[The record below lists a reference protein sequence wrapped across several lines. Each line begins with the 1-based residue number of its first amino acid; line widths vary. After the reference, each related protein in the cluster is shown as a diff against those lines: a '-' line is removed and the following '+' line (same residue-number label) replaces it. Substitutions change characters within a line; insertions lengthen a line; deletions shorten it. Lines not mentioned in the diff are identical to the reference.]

1 LMRTVDFNDLFQSDK
16 VYSVSE
22 LTGLIKN
29 MLEGSFPQVWVEGEI
44 ADFTRAHSGHLYF
57 TLKDKDSQLRAV
69 MWRSSANKVKFDL
82 ESGLQVIC
90 RGPVNVYEPRG
101 TYQLIV
107 DLVEPKGKGALQL
120 AFEQLK
126 DKLTKE
132 GLFDPEIK
140 KKLPALPKKI
150 GVVTSPRGAAI
161 IDILRTL
168 ERRFAHLHVVIYPV
182 RVQGEGAAR
191 EIAEGIDYLGSQT
204 GIDVL
209 IAGRGGGSME
219 DLWAFNEEIVA
230 RAIFNCP
237 IPLISAVGHEVDFTI
252 ADFVADIRA
261 STPTAAAEMV
271 IEKEQAFAERI
282 DNLHQQMVHLLR
294 LCIQENKHRVQSLIH
309 HQAFQN
315 FKFKLKNLEQKV
327 DELDMRAW
335 NVIKNLQQKIIESR
349 SRTSL
354 YEERLLNL
362 MREKIQGLKGTWE
375 RLAAEL
381 HTLSPLQILKKGYTL
396 CWTDK
401 GRQLVRDID
410 EVAENEE
417 LVVSFYKGELTC
429 LVKTVDPKKTI
440 KDRLGKLGTV
450 PSK

>member
-1 LMRTVDFNDLFQSDK
+1 MPFNSPTQPDK
-16 VYSVSE
+16 VYSVTE
-22 LTGLIKN
+22 LTALIKAQ
-29 MLEGSFPQVWVEGEI
+29 LEGSFSQVWVMGEI
-44 ADFTRAHSGHLYF
+44 SDFTQAHSGHLYF

-82 ESGLQVIC
+82 HGGLEVIC
-90 RGPVNVYEPRG
+90 RGPINVYEPRG
-101 TYQLIV
+101 TYQIIV

-126 DKLTKE
+126 DKLSKE
-132 GLFDPEIK
+132 GLFNPEIK
-140 KKLPALPKKI
+140 KKLPALPKKV

-161 IDILRTL
+161 IDILHTL
-168 ERRFAHLHVVIYPV
+168 ERRFARLHVQIYPV
-182 RVQGEGAAR
+182 RVQGEGAAQ
-191 EIAEGIDYLGSQT
+191 EIAEGINYLGSQT
-204 GIDVL
+204 DIDVI

-237 IPLISAVGHEVDFTI
+237 VPLISAVGHEVDFTI

-261 STPTAAAEMV
+261 STPSAAAEMM
-271 IEKEQAFAERI
+271 IEKEQAFVERI
-282 DNLHQQMVHLLR
+282 DNLQQQMSHLLR
-294 LCIQENKHRVQSLIH
+294 HTIQESKHKVQSLIH

-327 DELDMRAW
+327 DELDIRAR

-349 SRTSL
+349 ARTSL
-354 YEERLLNL
+354 SEERLLSL
-362 MREKIQGLKGTWE
+362 MREKIQGLKGIWE

-381 HTLSPLQILKKGYTL
+381 HNLSPLNILKKGYTL

-401 GRQLVRDID
+401 GRQLVRTIE
-410 EVAENEE
+410 EVTENEE
-417 LVVSFYKGELTC
+417 LAVSFYKGELTC
-429 LVKTVDPKKTI
+429 LVKAVDPNKKII
-440 KDRLGKLGTV
+440 KKLGTV
-450 PSK
+450 PNK

>member
-1 LMRTVDFNDLFQSDK
+1 MRTVDVNGLFQSDK

-22 LTGLIKN
+22 LTGLIKAK
-29 MLEGSFPQVWVEGEI
+29 LEGSFPRVWVEGEI

-57 TLKDKDSQLRAV
+57 TLKDKDSQMRAV

-82 ESGLQVIC
+82 QSGLQVIR
-90 RGPVNVYEPRG
+90 RGPINIYEPRG
-101 TYQLIV
+101 TYQLMV

-161 IDILRTL
+161 TDILRTL
-168 ERRFAHLHVVIYPV
+168 ERRFAHLHVKIYPV
-182 RVQGEGAAR
+182 RVQGEDAAR
-191 EIAEGIDYLGSQT
+191 EIAEGIDYLGSQPD
-204 GIDVL
+204 IDVI

-230 RAIFNCP
+230 RAIYNCP
-237 IPLISAVGHEVDFTI
+237 VPLISAVGHEVDFTI

-294 LCIQENKHRVQSLIH
+294 HHIQENKHRVQNLIH
-309 HQAFQN
+309 HRAFHN

-335 NVIKNLQQKIIESR
+335 NVIKNLQQKMIESR
-349 SRTSL
+349 ARVSL

-381 HTLSPLQILKKGYTL
+381 HTLTWPI
-396 CWTDK
+396 
-401 GRQLVRDID
+401 
-410 EVAENEE
+410 
-417 LVVSFYKGELTC
+417 
-429 LVKTVDPKKTI
+429 
-440 KDRLGKLGTV
+440 
-450 PSK
+450 

>member
-1 LMRTVDFNDLFQSDK
+1 MSPVNFNGLFQPDK

-22 LTGLIKN
+22 LTGLIKAE
-29 MLEGSFPQVWVEGEI
+29 LEGSFPQVWVEGEI

-57 TLKDKDSQLRAV
+57 TLKDADSQLKAV
-69 MWRSSANKVKFDL
+69 MWRSSANKVRFDL
-82 ESGLQVIC
+82 QSGLQVIC
-90 RGPVNVYEPRG
+90 RGPINVYEPRG

-107 DLVEPKGKGALQL
+107 DLVEPKGKGALQM

-126 DKLTKE
+126 DKLNKE
-132 GLFDPEIK
+132 GLFNPEIK

-161 IDILRTL
+161 TDILRTL
-168 ERRFAHLHVVIYPV
+168 ERRFAHLHVQIYPV
-182 RVQGEGAAR
+182 RVQGEGAAQ
-191 EIAEGIDYLGSQT
+191 EIAEGINYLANQAD
-204 GIDVL
+204 IDVI
-209 IAGRGGGSME
+209 IAGRGGGSLE

-237 IPLISAVGHEVDFTI
+237 VPLISAVGHEVDFTI

-271 IEKEQAFAERI
+271 IEKKQAFVERI
-282 DNLHQQMVHLLR
+282 DNLQQQMVHLFR
-294 LCIQENKHRVQSLIH
+294 YSIQESKHKVQRLIL

-315 FKFKLKNLEQKV
+315 FKYKLKNLEQKV

-349 SRTSL
+349 SRARL

-362 MREKIQGLKGTWE
+362 MREKIQGYKGTWE

-396 CWTDK
+396 CWTDN
-401 GRQLVRDID
+401 GQRLVRDIS
-410 EVAENEE
+410 EVAENGE
-417 LVVSFYKGELTC
+417 LAVSFYKGELTC
-429 LVKTVDPKKTI
+429 LVKTVDLKKTI
-440 KDRLGKLGTV
+440 QDRVK
-450 PSK
+450 

>member
-1 LMRTVDFNDLFQSDK
+1 LDFKSPSPQDK
-16 VYSVSE
+16 VYSVTE
-22 LTGLIKN
+22 LTSQIKSN
-29 MLEGSFPQVWVEGEI
+29 LEGSFPKVWVVGEI
-44 ADFTRAHSGHLYF
+44 ADFARAHSGHLYF
-57 TLKDKDSQLRAV
+57 TLKDERSQLRAV
-69 MWRSSANKVKFDL
+69 MWRSAADKVKFDID
-82 ESGLQVIC
+82 SGLQVIC
-90 RGPVNVYEPRG
+90 RGPINVYEPRG

-126 DKLTKE
+126 EKLSKE
-132 GLFDPEIK
+132 GLFDPETK

-161 IDILRTL
+161 TDILRTL
-168 ERRFAHLHVVIYPV
+168 ERRFAHLHVVIYPA
-182 RVQGEGAAR
+182 RVQGEGAAV
-191 EIAEGIDYLGSQT
+191 EIARAIDYLGSQT
-204 GIDVL
+204 DIDVI

-230 RAIFNCP
+230 RAIHNCP
-237 IPLISAVGHEVDFTI
+237 VPIISAVGHEVDFTI

-271 IEKEQAFAERI
+271 IEKKQAFVERI
-282 DNLHQQMVHLLR
+282 DSLQQQMSHLLR
-294 LCIQENKHRVQSLIH
+294 YQVQEYKHRVQSLIQH
-309 HQAFQN
+309 RAFQN
-315 FKFKLKNLEQKV
+315 FKLKLKNLEQKV

-349 SRTSL
+349 ARTSL
-354 YEERLLNL
+354 FEEKLQNL
-362 MREKIQGLKGTWE
+362 MREKIRSLKGIWE

-381 HTLSPLQILKKGYTL
+381 HNLSPLNILKKGYTL

-401 GRQLVRDID
+401 GQKLVRDIG

-417 LVVSFYKGELTC
+417 LTVSFFKGELNC
-429 LVKTVDPKKTI
+429 LIKTVDPKKTI
-440 KDRLGKLGTV
+440 KNRLDNKLGTLTV
-450 PSK
+450 PNK

>member
-1 LMRTVDFNDLFQSDK
+1 VDFKNSAQPDK
-16 VYSVSE
+16 VYSVTE
-22 LTGLIKN
+22 LTRLIKAE
-29 MLEGSFPQVWVEGEI
+29 LEGSFSKIWVEGEI

-57 TLKDKDSQLRAV
+57 TLKDENSQLRAV
-69 MWRSSANKVKFDL
+69 MWRSSAGKVKFDL

-90 RGPVNVYEPRG
+90 RGPINVYEPRG

-132 GLFDPEIK
+132 GLFNPEIK
-140 KKLPALPKKI
+140 KQLPALPKKI

-168 ERRFAHLHVVIYPV
+168 ERRLVHLHVKIYPV
-182 RVQGEGAAR
+182 RVQGEGAAQ
-191 EIAEGIDYLGSQT
+191 EIAEGINYLGSQT
-204 GIDVL
+204 DIDVI

-237 IPLISAVGHEVDFTI
+237 VPLISAVGHEVDFTI

-271 IEKEQAFAERI
+271 IEKKQAYVERI
-282 DNLHQQMVHLLR
+282 DNLQQQMAHLLR
-294 LCIQENKHRVQSLIH
+294 HCIQENKHKVQSLIQH
-309 HQAFQN
+309 RAFQN
-315 FKFKLKNLEQKV
+315 FKLKLKNLEQKV
-327 DELDMRAW
+327 DELDIRAW
-335 NVIKNLQQKIIESR
+335 NVIKNLQKTIIESR
-349 SRTSL
+349 SRARL

-362 MREKIQGLKGTWE
+362 MREKIQGYKGTWE

-401 GRQLVRDID
+401 GRQLVRTID
-410 EVAENEE
+410 DVVENEE
-417 LVVSFYKGELTC
+417 LAVSFYKGELTC
-429 LVKTVDPKKTI
+429 QVKAVDPNKKIENRI
-440 KDRLGKLGTV
+440 KKLGTV
-450 PSK
+450 PKK

>member
-1 LMRTVDFNDLFQSDK
+1 MQPDK
-16 VYSVSE
+16 VYSVTE
-22 LTGLIKN
+22 LTALIKAE
-29 MLEGSFPQVWVEGEI
+29 LEGSFPQVWVMGEI

-90 RGPVNVYEPRG
+90 RGPINVYEPRG

-132 GLFDPEIK
+132 GLFNPEIK
-140 KKLPALPKKI
+140 KKLPALPKKV

-168 ERRFAHLHVVIYPV
+168 ERRFARLHVVIYPA
-182 RVQGEGAAR
+182 RVQGEGAAQ
-191 EIAEGIDYLGSQT
+191 EIAEGINYLGSLSD
-204 GIDVL
+204 IDVI

-237 IPLISAVGHEVDFTI
+237 VPLISAVGHEVDFTI

-261 STPTAAAEMV
+261 STPSAAAEMM
-271 IEKEQAFAERI
+271 IEKEQAFVERI
-282 DNLHQQMVHLLR
+282 DNLQQQMSHLLR
-294 LCIQENKHRVQSLIH
+294 HTIQESKHRVQSLIH

-349 SRTSL
+349 SRMRLS
-354 YEERLLNL
+354 EERLLSL

-381 HTLSPLQILKKGYTL
+381 HNLSPLNILKKGYTL

-401 GRQLVRDID
+401 GRKLVRTIE

-417 LVVSFYKGELTC
+417 LAVSFFKGELTC
-429 LVKTVDPKKTI
+429 LVKTIDPKKTI
-440 KDRLGKLGTV
+440 QDKLGTGPIKKMGPV
-450 PSK
+450 PNK

>member
-1 LMRTVDFNDLFQSDK
+1 MDFSNLFQPDK

-22 LTGLIKN
+22 LTRLIKTE
-29 MLEGSFPQVWVEGEI
+29 LEGSFFQVWVEGEI

-57 TLKDKDSQLRAV
+57 TLKDTDSQLRAV

-82 ESGLQVIC
+82 QSGLQVIC
-90 RGPVNVYEPRG
+90 RGPINVYEPRG

-132 GLFDPEIK
+132 GLFNPEIK
-140 KKLPALPKKI
+140 KKLPALPKKV

-168 ERRFAHLHVVIYPV
+168 ERRFVHLHVQIYPV
-182 RVQGEGAAR
+182 RVQGEGAAQ
-191 EIAEGIDYLGSQT
+191 EIAEGIDYLGSQPD
-204 GIDVL
+204 IDVI

-230 RAIFNCP
+230 RAIFQCA

-271 IEKEQAFAERI
+271 IEKKQAFIERI
-282 DNLHQQMVHLLR
+282 DNLQQQLVHLLR
-294 LCIQENKHRVQSLIH
+294 YNIQELKHGVQNLIH

-315 FKFKLKNLEQKV
+315 FKFKLKNLEQNV

-335 NVIKNLQQKIIESR
+335 NVIKKLQQKMIESR
-349 SRTSL
+349 SRACLS
-354 YEERLLNL
+354 EERLLSL
-362 MREKIQGLKGTWE
+362 MREKIQSLKGKWE

-381 HTLSPLQILKKGYTL
+381 HALSPLNILKKGYTL

-401 GRQLVRDID
+401 GQHLVRSIE
-410 EVAENEE
+410 EVTENEE
-417 LVVSFYKGELTC
+417 LMVSFYKGELSC
-429 LVKTVDPKKTI
+429 LVKAIDPSKKI
-440 KDRLGKLGTV
+440 KNKLGTV
-450 PSK
+450 PNK

>member
-1 LMRTVDFNDLFQSDK
+1 MRTVDFNSPAQPDK
-16 VYSVSE
+16 VYSVTE
-22 LTGLIKN
+22 LTSQIKSR
-29 MLEGSFPQVWVEGEI
+29 LEGSFPQVWVEGEI
-44 ADFTRAHSGHLYF
+44 ADFARAHSGHLYF
-57 TLKDKDSQLRAV
+57 TLKDESSQLRAV
-69 MWRSSANKVKFDL
+69 MWRSAANKVKYDL
-82 ESGLQVIC
+82 HSGLQVIC
-90 RGPVNVYEPRG
+90 RGPINVYEPRG

-126 DKLTKE
+126 DKLNNE
-132 GLFDPEIK
+132 GLFNPEIK

-161 IDILRTL
+161 SDILRTL
-168 ERRFAHLHVVIYPV
+168 ERRFAHLHVVIYPA

-191 EIAEGIDYLGSQT
+191 EIAEGIHYLGSQT
-204 GIDVL
+204 DIDVI

-237 IPLISAVGHEVDFTI
+237 VPLISAVGHEVDFTI

-271 IEKEQAFAERI
+271 IEKKQSFVERI
-282 DNLHQQMVHLLR
+282 DSLQQQMSHLVR
-294 LCIQENKHRVQSLIH
+294 YTIQENKHRVQSLIQH
-309 HQAFQN
+309 RAFQN
-315 FKFKLKNLEQKV
+315 FKLKLKNLEQKV

-335 NVIKNLQQKIIESR
+335 NVIKDLQQKMIESR
-349 SRTSL
+349 ARVSL
-354 YEERLLNL
+354 FEERLLNL

-381 HTLSPLQILKKGYTL
+381 HNLSPLNILKKGYTL
-396 CWTDK
+396 CWTDRGQK
-401 GRQLVRDID
+401 LVRDIG

-417 LVVSFYKGELTC
+417 LAVSFYKGELTC
-429 LVKTVDPKKTI
+429 LIKTVNPKKTI
-440 KDRLGKLGTV
+440 MDKLGTG
-450 PSK
+450 PNK